1 MKTLLLLSVIGLLS
15 QACAPSRAISH
26 VKNPQIAQS
35 VVPSVKKAI
44 TVQNETKNI
53 VLNQSLNID
62 AVDADIAKSL
72 EYAVMIKAYTDV
84 DSNGVSLQAGLIR
97 CLNSAD
103 SHIELLVLANTALIA
118 NDISM
123 QNILE
128 QAAVYAQ
135 NKDLESEQ
143 WVKTSKYKDTVIV
156 DLTAKLEQAVEQE
169 STLRL
174 QLEDAAV
181 YKKAVIALVGLI
193 FAYFVFRAV
202 ASVWS
207 PFGKF

>member
-1 MKTLLLLSVIGLLS
+1 MKTILLLSVIGLLS
-15 QACAPSRAISH
+15 QACAPSRAISL

-44 TVQNETKNI
+44 AVQNETKNI

-62 AVDADIAKSL
+62 AVNADIAKSL

-174 QLEDAAV
+174 RLEDAAV